1 VTGVTVA
8 PPEPPVPV
16 VVDVVP
22 GTAAEV
28 LVLVSSDVQALRVA
42 TMARVTNFFM

>member
-1 VTGVTVA
+1 
-8 PPEPPVPV
+8 VPV

-22 GTAAEV
+22 RTAVEV
-28 LVLVSSDVQALRVA
+28 LVLVSSEVHAVRVA